1 MHSSGE
7 SFEEAQRDLNPH
19 RDADVQRAATVIVGQ
34 LMQKGVDASEDEDP
48 DQLASLLSAVERFEA
63 AVEARGGDMMLN
75 TPGSKRPEHPAFVT
89 PTRNAD
95 EPLEAYVGRVN
106 EAADRLERGEGPAA
120 PDKGGVA
127 PPLDEDA
134 EEDGA

>member
-34 LMQKGVDASEDEDP
+34 LMQKGVDASGDEDP

-63 AVEARGGDMMLN
+63 AVEARGGDTMIN
-75 TPGSKRPEHPAFVT
+75 TPESKRPEHRAFVV
-89 PTRNAD
+89 PRRNAD

-106 EAADRLERGEGPAA
+106 EAAEKLETN
-120 PDKGGVA
+120 
-127 PPLDEDA
+127 
-134 EEDGA
+134 DG